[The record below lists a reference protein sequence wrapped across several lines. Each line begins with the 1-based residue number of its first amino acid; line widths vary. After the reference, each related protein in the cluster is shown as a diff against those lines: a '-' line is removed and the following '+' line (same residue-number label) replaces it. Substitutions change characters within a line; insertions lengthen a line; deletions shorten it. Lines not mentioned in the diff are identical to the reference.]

1 GADQDKM
8 VSDVKELN
16 PNVKV
21 IKSSLKTGQG
31 IDEIISSIEEFM
43 HK

>member
-1 GADQDKM
+1 M

-16 PNVKV
+16 PNIKV

-31 IDEIISSIEEFM
+31 IDEIISSIEGFI
-43 HK
+43 KD